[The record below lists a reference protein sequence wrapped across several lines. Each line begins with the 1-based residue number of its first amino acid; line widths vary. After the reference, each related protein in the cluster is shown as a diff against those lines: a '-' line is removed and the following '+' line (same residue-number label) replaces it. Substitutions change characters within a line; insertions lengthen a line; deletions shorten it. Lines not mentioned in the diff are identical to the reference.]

1 MKGADSV
8 AAHCKISAVG
18 TYLPEAVLR
27 NEDLEAQFPDFKAS
41 KITRKIGIQQR
52 HISAPGETALDMGE
66 KAARNLFAVCPEAR
80 EADFLLFCTQSPD
93 YFLPTG
99 ACILQSRL
107 NLRSSIGAFDYNLG
121 CSGFVYGLAVAKG
134 LIAGKIA
141 SKVLLITAETYSK
154 YLAAE
159 DKGNRSIF
167 GDGAAATLISSCEE
181 SHFGEFI
188 LGTDGNGCKN
198 LIVKNGAARGP
209 KDGTSNDKLYM
220 NGPEIFNFTIEVVPR
235 LVSDILVKNNMTLQQ
250 VDHFVF
256 HQANKYMLSYLGT
269 KIGIPEDKFYIDME
283 DTGNTVSA
291 SIPILLEK
299 LQKKNILHTG
309 DRLLLAGFG
318 VGYSYGVGIMT
329 W

>member
-1 MKGADSV
+1 MTKS
-8 AAHCKISAVG
+8 CKITAVS
-18 TYLPEAVLR
+18 TYLPDTVLR
-27 NEDLEAQFPDFKAS
+27 NEELEKQFPDFKAA
-41 KITRKIGIQQR
+41 KITKKVGIRER

-66 KAARNLFAVCPEAR
+66 KAAEKLFSICPEAQ

-107 NLRSSIGAFDYNLG
+107 GMKTAMGAFDYNLG

-134 LIAGKIA
+134 LLAGGIA

-154 YLAAE
+154 YLNKE

-181 SHFGEFI
+181 EHFGEFV
-188 LGTDGNGCKN
+188 LGTDGTGYQN
-198 LIVKNGAARGP
+198 LIVKNGGSRNRH
-209 KDGTSNDKLYM
+209 DGSAGDNLFM
-220 NGPEIFNFTIEVVPR
+220 NGPEIFNFTIEVVPQ
-235 LVSDILVKNNMTLQQ
+235 LVQNVLAKNDMTLDQ

-256 HQANKYMLSYLGT
+256 HQANKYMLSYLGM
-269 KIGIPEDKFYIDME
+269 KIGIPEEKFYIDME

-299 LQKKNILHTG
+299 LQKKASLRPG
-309 DRLLLAGFG
+309 DRILLAGFG
-318 VGYSYGVGIMT
+318 VGYSYGAGILT

>member
-1 MKGADSV
+1 MTKS
-8 AAHCKISAVG
+8 CKITAVS
-18 TYLPEAVLR
+18 TYLPDTVLR
-27 NEDLEAQFPDFKAS
+27 NEELEKQFPDFKAA
-41 KITRKIGIQQR
+41 KITKKVGIRER

-66 KAARNLFAVCPEAR
+66 KAAEKLFSICPEAQ

-107 NLRSSIGAFDYNLG
+107 GMKTAIGAFDYNLG
-121 CSGFVYGLAVAKG
+121 CSGFGYGLAVAKG
-134 LIAGKIA
+134 LLAGGIA

-154 YLAAE
+154 YLNKE

-181 SHFGEFI
+181 EHFGEFV
-188 LGTDGNGCKN
+188 LGTDGTGYQN
-198 LIVKNGAARGP
+198 LIVKNGGARNR
-209 KDGTSNDKLYM
+209 KDGSAEDNLFM
-220 NGPEIFNFTIEVVPR
+220 NGPEIFNFTIGVVPG
-235 LVSDILVKNNMTLQQ
+235 LVEKVLAKNNMTLDQ

-256 HQANKYMLSYLGT
+256 HQANKYMLSYLGM
-269 KIGIPEDKFYIDME
+269 KIGIPEEKFYIDME

-299 LQKKNILHTG
+299 LQKKEIFHPG
-309 DRLLLAGFG
+309 DRILLAGFG
-318 VGYSYGVGIMT
+318 VGYSYGAGILT

>member
-1 MKGADSV
+1 MTKF
-8 AAHCKISAVG
+8 CKITAVSS
-18 TYLPEAVLR
+18 YLPETVLR
-27 NEDLEAQFPDFKAS
+27 NEELEKQFPDFKAV
-41 KITRKIGIQQR
+41 KITKKVGIRER

-66 KAARNLFAVCPEAR
+66 KAARKLFSACPEAQ

-107 NLRSSIGAFDYNLG
+107 GMKTAMGAFDYNLG

-134 LIAGKIA
+134 LLAGNIA

-154 YLAAE
+154 YLNQE

-181 SHFGEFI
+181 EHFGEFV
-188 LGTDGNGCKN
+188 LGTDGTGYQN
-198 LIVKNGAARGP
+198 LIVKNGGARNRH
-209 KDGTSNDKLYM
+209 DGSAGDNLFM
-220 NGPEIFNFTIEVVPR
+220 NGPEIFNFTIEVVPQ
-235 LVSDILVKNNMTLQQ
+235 LVQNVLAKNDMTLDQ

-256 HQANKYMLSYLGT
+256 HQANKYMLSYLGM
-269 KIGIPEDKFYIDME
+269 KIGIPEEKFYIDME

-299 LQKKNILHTG
+299 LQKKASLRPG
-309 DRLLLAGFG
+309 DRILLAGFG
-318 VGYSYGVGIMT
+318 VGYSYGAGILT